1 MSKVQTK
8 VYGYAV
14 VDKDGNPAPLNR
26 KVYDSKA
33 AASNSWTHAMKRW
46 TPFGFERFKDTKFK
60 DQNEYKIVGL
70 VAE

>member
-1 MSKVQTK
+1 MK

-14 VDKDGNPAPLNR
+14 VDKDGNLAPLGR
-26 KVYDSKA
+26 SAFDSKG

-46 TPFGFERFKDTKFK
+46 TPSGFERFKDTKFK
-60 DQNEYKIVGL
+60 DQDEYKIVGL

>member
-1 MSKVQTK
+1 MSK

-14 VDKDGNPAPLNR
+14 VDSEGNLAPLGR
-26 KVYDSKA
+26 KVYDSKN

-60 DQNEYKIVGL
+60 DQNEYRIVEL
-70 VAE
+70 VAR